1 MERIQP
7 VDAHDGMSSRTAKRL
22 AVALVG
28 ASFAMVGAGLA
39 LGAISAQAGIALGF
53 TAVTVSY
60 GISGGILAMRRP
72 SNPIGWLMAGVGF
85 AESTLVF
92 GAGYAAFV
100 TNHWQA
106 GPFAEIAAWT
116 GNWIW
121 TPGLG
126 VVCTFLLLLFPD
138 GHPPTPRWRWVA
150 WVAGIGLVVGTIG
163 SAIGL
168 WGVRWEILADPQNN
182 ELSPSGV
189 AGAIGGM
196 GLFLLFGVAGV
207 ASIVSVFVRWRRA
220 VGDERQQLRWFFLA
234 AAVIAAGFIAT
245 EFKGSSFLLLFIGVL
260 LLPVTIVIAVL
271 KYRLYDLDIVIK
283 KTVVFLLIAAGLT
296 ILSLAVLLVV
306 PLFAV
311 GTMTGWERGLF
322 VVGVVIGTT
331 FGPLRRLAR
340 RVADRLV
347 YGRRAT
353 PYEVL
358 AEFSGR
364 LGTTYADE
372 DVTSRMAQLLREA
385 TGADAAHVWLAVSV
399 GSRPVASAPVDA
411 DAATWPADGVEVQ
424 YRGEHL
430 GGLSVDMPAND
441 PLDPR
446 RKKLIDDLAG
456 QAGPVL
462 ANVRLIEELRAS
474 RRRIVSAQDVR
485 AKKLERDIHDGAQQ
499 QLVAL
504 TVKLRL
510 LEQIADR
517 DPTRAKEMASTLQAD
532 ATGALEDLRDLAR
545 GIYPPLLAD
554 KGLGAALE
562 AQARKAVVPTAVA
575 ADGVGRFPQEVE
587 SAVYFSCLEALQN
600 VAKYADATK
609 ATISL
614 SNGDGLLRFSVSD
627 DGRGFDPAST
637 GYGTGLQGIA
647 DRLAAIGGELA
658 LASEPGGGATIS
670 GRVPISSQESAT

>member
-1 MERIQP
+1 MESVLERT
-7 VDAHDGMSSRTAKRL
+7 SRHPRL
-22 AVALVG
+22 AYALG
-28 ASFAMVGAGLA
+28 AAAAAMTVAGLA
-39 LGAISAQAGIALGF
+39 LGATSLSGSVGLGAGLATVALAY
-53 TAVTVSY
+53 AV
-60 GISGGILAMRRP
+60 SGAILASRRP
-72 SNPIGWLMAGVGF
+72 TNAIGWIMVAIGLSESVIVLAG
-85 AESTLVF
+85 
-92 GAGYAAFV
+92 GYAAAA
-100 TNHWQA
+100 TDRLPSLL
-106 GPFAEIAAWT
+106 PFGDIAAWM
-116 GNWIW
+116 GSWAW
-121 TPGLG
+121 VPGVG
-126 VVCTFLLLLFPD
+126 AIATFLFLLFPD
-138 GHPPTPRWRWVA
+138 GCLPGPRWRWVA
-150 WVAGIGLVVGTIG
+150 WTAAICIAVGTIG

-168 WGVRWEILADPQNN
+168 WSSRWGMLADPNADV
-182 ELSPSGV
+182 SPIGV
-189 AGAIGGM
+189 AGAAAGVALI
-196 GLFLLFGVAGV
+196 GLFAVAGV
-207 ASIVSVFVRWRRA
+207 ASIASLVVRWRRA
-220 VGDERQQLRWFFLA
+220 VGDERQQLLWFLMA
-234 AAVIAAGFIAT
+234 AALVIVGLIAAIAPVP
-245 EFKGSSFLLLFIGVL
+245 GNLGYLVLIAGILLV
-260 LLPVTIVIAVL
+260 PVAIALAVL
-271 KYRLYDLDIVIK
+271 KYRLYDFDIVIK

-296 ILSLAVLLVV
+296 ILSLAVLLIV

-311 GTMTGWERGLF
+311 GTTTGWERGFF
-322 VVGVVIGTT
+322 VVGVIVGTT
-331 FGPLRRLAR
+331 FGPLRRWAR

-347 YGRRAT
+347 YGKRAT

-364 LGTTYADE
+364 LGTTYPDE

-385 TGADAAHVWLAVSV
+385 TGADAAYVWLAVSA
-399 GSRPVASAPVDA
+399 GSGPVASSPA
-411 DAATWPADGVEVQ
+411 DATTTTWPADGVEVQ

-446 RKKLIDDLAG
+446 RRKLIEDLAG

-462 ANVRLIEELRAS
+462 SNVRLIEELRAS
-474 RRRIVSAQDVR
+474 RRRIVSAQDER
-485 AKKLERDIHDGAQQ
+485 AKKLERNIHDGAQQ

-517 DPTRAKEMASTLQAD
+517 DPARTKEMAAALQTD
-532 ATGALEDLRDLAR
+532 ATSALEDLRDLAR

-562 AQARKAVVPTAVA
+562 AQARKASVPTAVA

-600 VAKYADATK
+600 VAKYAEATQ

-614 SNGDGLLRFSVSD
+614 TNGSGQLRFSVAD
-627 DGRGFDPAST
+627 DGRGFDPATT

-658 LASEPGGGATIS
+658 VTSEPGGGASIS
-670 GRVPISSQESAT
+670 GRVPILSQESAT